1 MLPAFIPP
9 LGCEKDHKQLCL
21 GSSTDRRNASILL
34 VSRRHIPS
42 QFKPTPQTMAPQHL
56 LVLLPFQALLLFAP
70 AGQAHTTG
78 TTRFLPDGYRGM
90 ACRALAPKCMTKQ
103 QWANYCRKNILFYA
117 WPKSC
122 RDATDSHRH
131 HSTEPQTRFLPDHHR
146 GPTCLALSPSC
157 MTRSQWAKVC
167 KSRNYYVLPKS
178 CRDALGLRRNV
189 MPRPWLRRNVM
200 PKPPIGFVP
209 GLKDRVGVTC
219 LALSEACMGRDA
231 WAKVRKTRKHLLGR

>member
-1 MLPAFIPP
+1 MRRITSSSVW
-9 LGCEKDHKQLCL
+9 GHQLIVGMHRSCWYRE
-21 GSSTDRRNASILL
+21 GT
-34 VSRRHIPS
+34 SRRSSNQP
-42 QFKPTPQTMAPQHL
+42 PQTMAPQHS
-56 LVLLPFQALLLFAP
+56 LVLLPFQALLLFVP

-103 QWANYCRKNILFYA
+103 QWANYCRQNILFYA

-231 WAKVRKTRKHLLGR
+231 WAKVRKTRKRLLGR

>member
-1 MLPAFIPP
+1 MLSALIPP
-9 LGCEKDHKQLCL
+9 LGCEKDHKQVCL
-21 GSSTDRRNASILL
+21 RSSTDCLNPSILW
-34 VSRRHIPS
+34 VPRSRTNSHHPS
-42 QFKPTPQTMAPQHL
+42 QPMTSKHFL
-56 LVLLPFQALLLFAP
+56 FFLPVQALMLLASG
-70 AGQAHTTG
+70 AQAHDIG
-78 TTRFLPDGYRGM
+78 TTRFVPENYRRGV
-90 ACRALAPKCMTKQ
+90 CRALSPECSTKK
-103 QWANYCRKNILFYA
+103 QWASYCKKNIPHSQ
-117 WPKSC
+117 WPQSC
-122 RDATDSHRH
+122 RDATASHRH
-131 HSTEPQTRFLPDHHR
+131 HSPEPQTRFLPDHHR

-189 MPRPWLRRNVM
+189 MPRPWLRKNVM

-231 WAKVRKTRKHLLGR
+231 WAKVRKTRKRLLGR